1 MIGQSVRRCLR
12 VVLASLSVPAL
23 CSAIVFAESPNS
35 ATLRP
40 FAPGERL
47 TYTLSWGKIAAGTA
61 VMEVAERQT
70 FSGRSVLKLLHTA
83 RSNNFVSVF
92 YPVNNRVESLL
103 DEDGIY
109 SQRLMFNRRE
119 GRRKN
124 DIEILFD
131 QIQHRA
137 IVTKDGNTE
146 TLEVP
151 ARVQDTLS
159 VLYFFRTLPG
169 TALQTSTTVDVHH
182 DKKNYRLELRVEG
195 TERMKT
201 PLGEVDT
208 VRILAIMPFKGLF
221 MNEGNIRIWV
231 TNDAARIPV
240 FMKAKVMIGSVT
252 AALTSVEGTTLGR
265 P

>member
-12 VVLASLSVPAL
+12 VVLASVSVPAL

-124 DIEILFD
+124 DIEI
-131 QIQHRA
+131 
-137 IVTKDGNTE
+137 
-146 TLEVP
+146 
-151 ARVQDTLS
+151 QDTLS

-240 FMKAKVMIGSVT
+240 FMKAKVIIGSVT

>member
-1 MIGQSVRRCLR
+1 
-12 VVLASLSVPAL
+12 
-23 CSAIVFAESPNS
+23 
-35 ATLRP
+35 
-40 FAPGERL
+40 
-47 TYTLSWGKIAAGTA
+47 
-61 VMEVAERQT
+61 
-70 FSGRSVLKLLHTA
+70 
-83 RSNNFVSVF
+83 
-92 YPVNNRVESLL
+92 
-103 DEDGIY
+103 
-109 SQRLMFNRRE
+109 
-119 GRRKN
+119 
-124 DIEILFD
+124 
-131 QIQHRA
+131 
-137 IVTKDGNTE
+137 VTKDGNTE

-240 FMKAKVMIGSVT
+240 FMKAKVIIGSVT